1 MKQSWLGGYKKEA
14 ELQKMLLGP
23 LKWGFCEDYMSG
35 GSEVHG
41 CQPLGMDKGIVN
53 WPNPNGVTTRH
64 DAVIKLT
71 FIVCAI
77 KYC

>member
-1 MKQSWLGGYKKEA
+1 
-14 ELQKMLLGP
+14 
-23 LKWGFCEDYMSG
+23 MSR